1 MKFSFFF
8 SLCIQRNKDEEMKK
22 LNQMTG
28 ENSELKRTINMKL
41 KMSDDLKIQLQK
53 LIEASGGEE
62 IAPSEVKIRTLQK
75 NIDET
80 ETETRELQNFWLRMQ
95 SHVCGLAEKRSKQMN
110 SIHLARTRTYT
121 K

>member
-1 MKFSFFF
+1 M
-8 SLCIQRNKDEEMKK
+8 QRNKDAEIKK
-22 LNQMTG
+22 LNQITD
-28 ENSELKRTINMKL
+28 ENSELKRTINMK
-41 KMSDDLKIQLQK
+41 KKISDDLTTQLQK
-53 LIEASGGEE
+53 SIEAAGGEE

-80 ETETRELQNFWLRMQ
+80 ETETKELQNFWLRMQ

-110 SIHLARTRTYT
+110 SIHLARTR